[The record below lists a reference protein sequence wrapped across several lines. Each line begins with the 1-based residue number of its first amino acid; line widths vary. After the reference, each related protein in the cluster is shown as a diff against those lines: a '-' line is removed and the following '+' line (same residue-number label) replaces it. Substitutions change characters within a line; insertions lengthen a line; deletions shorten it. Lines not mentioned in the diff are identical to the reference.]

1 MELDPVYTNDTNE
14 IEPDRTRR
22 HPRRWNCPIRASKPT
37 IDLRQ
42 SLNQETKK
50 EAEAWS

>member
-1 MELDPVYTNDTNE
+1 MIDRNE

-22 HPRRWNCPIRASKPT
+22 RPRRWNCPIRASKPT